1 MKTRAPKILISSGE
15 PSGDLHGAALAHAL
29 KKQWPDAQLYGFGGD
44 LMRAAGVELWAH
56 ADQMAV
62 MGFFEVAKHLP
73 YFLGLLRRVRHQLE
87 EAPPDLVIPIDYP
100 GFNLRLARYAKQ
112 RRVPV
117 LYYIAPQVWAWHRSR
132 MSELARNV
140 DRLAVVLP
148 FEEALFR
155 EAGATVSFVGHPL
168 LDAPAPATTRE
179 EFCARIGVEAT
190 RPILA
195 VLPGSRQQEVRS
207 HLELFTAAAARVL
220 QQLPDVVP
228 VIAQA
233 PGIGDAALSSP
244 FPTTRDT
251 RSLLEHAHAAL
262 TKSGTSTLE
271 CALALTPM
279 VIAYRMN
286 PFTYRIARHLVDV
299 EHIGLVNLI
308 ADKRVAPEFV
318 QDAATPAALAT
329 ALLPL
334 LQDGA
339 PRDAMLADLKA
350 VRARLATRDTRSAA
364 DHVADL
370 AAALLRPT

>member
-1 MKTRAPKILISSGE
+1 MRTRTPKILISAGE

-29 KKQWPDAQLYGFGGD
+29 RKQWPDAQLYGFGGD

-73 YFLGLLRRVRHQLE
+73 YFLGLLSRVRRHLD

-112 RRVPV
+112 RHVPV

-132 MSELARNV
+132 MTGLAHNA

-148 FEEALFR
+148 FEEELFR
-155 EAGATVSFVGHPL
+155 KAGANVSFVGHPL
-168 LDAPAPATTRE
+168 LDAPASATIRE
-179 EFCARIGVEAT
+179 DFCSRIGVDPN

-207 HLELFTAAAARVL
+207 HLALFTAAAARVQ

-233 PGIGDAALSSP
+233 PGIGDADLASP
-244 FPTTRDT
+244 FPATRES
-251 RSLLEHAHAAL
+251 RELLQHAHAAL

-286 PFTYRIARHLVDV
+286 PFTYRIAKRLVDV

-308 ADKRVAPEFV
+308 AGKRVAPEFV
-318 QDAATPAALAT
+318 QDAATPASLAA

-334 LQDGA
+334 LQDGP
-339 PRDAMLADLKA
+339 PREAMLSDLRS
-350 VRARLATRDTRSAA
+350 VRARLAAKDTRSAA

-370 AAALLRPT
+370 AAALLQRT

>member
-1 MKTRAPKILISSGE
+1 MTTRAPKILISAGE
-15 PSGDLHGAALAHAL
+15 PSGDLHGAGLAHAL
-29 KKQWPDAQLYGFGGD
+29 RKQWPDAHLYGFGGD

-73 YFLGLLRRVRHQLE
+73 YFLGLLGKVRRHLDD
-87 EAPPDLVIPIDYP
+87 APPDLVIPIDYP

-112 RRVPV
+112 RDVPV

-132 MSELARNV
+132 MSELARNA

-155 EAGATVSFVGHPL
+155 EAGAHVSFVGHPL
-168 LDAPAPATTRE
+168 LDTPASTTIRE
-179 EFCARIGVEAT
+179 DFCARIGVDPT
-190 RPILA
+190 RQILA

-207 HLELFTAAAARVL
+207 HLSLFTAAAARVQ

-233 PGIGDAALSSP
+233 PGIGAADLGSP
-244 FPTTRDT
+244 FPATRET
-251 RSLLEHAHAAL
+251 RELLQHAHAAL

-286 PFTYRIARHLVDV
+286 PFTYRIARQLVDV

-308 ADKRVAPEFV
+308 AGKRVAPEFV
-318 QDAATPAALAT
+318 QDAATPAALAA

-334 LQDGA
+334 LQDG
-339 PRDAMLADLKA
+339 PHREAMLADLKS
-350 VRARLATRDTRSAA
+350 VRARLATSDTRSAA

-370 AAALLRPT
+370 AAELLRRP